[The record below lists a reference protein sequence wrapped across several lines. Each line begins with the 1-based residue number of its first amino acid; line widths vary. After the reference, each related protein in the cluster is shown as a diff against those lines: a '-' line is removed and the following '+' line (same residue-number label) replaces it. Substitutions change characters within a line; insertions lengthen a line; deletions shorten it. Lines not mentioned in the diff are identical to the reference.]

1 MDKSAHDDARDQE
14 RQWILALQDDDEYA
28 LRSIYTQLGSVL
40 YHFAQRLVSAD
51 LAEDVV
57 QDVLIDLW
65 DRRSSLMIRGSL
77 KSYLLGATYRRALNV
92 QRRMRIVQRAAVRI
106 TDDDALLPVRAESP
120 DRMVE
125 SREARAA
132 VAIAIATLPHRTQ
145 LILAL
150 RWHDNLT
157 YEEISDILE
166 ISVDAAK
173 KQGRRGEQALSGL
186 LRDFA

>member
-1 MDKSAHDDARDQE
+1 MDKSTHDDARVQE
-14 RQWILALQDDDEYA
+14 RQWIMALQDGNEHA

-40 YHFAQRLVSAD
+40 YHFAQRFVPAD

-65 DRRSSLMIRGSL
+65 ERRSSLVIRGSL
-77 KSYLLGATYRRALNV
+77 KSYLLGATYRCALNV
-92 QRRMRIVQRAAVRI
+92 QRRMRIVQRATVRI
-106 TDDDALLPVRAESP
+106 TDDDTLLPAKAEAP
-120 DRMVE
+120 DRMME
-125 SREARAA
+125 SREARVA
-132 VAIAIATLPHRTQ
+132 VAVAIATLPHRTQ

-173 KQGRRGEQALSGL
+173 KQGRRGEQALGEL